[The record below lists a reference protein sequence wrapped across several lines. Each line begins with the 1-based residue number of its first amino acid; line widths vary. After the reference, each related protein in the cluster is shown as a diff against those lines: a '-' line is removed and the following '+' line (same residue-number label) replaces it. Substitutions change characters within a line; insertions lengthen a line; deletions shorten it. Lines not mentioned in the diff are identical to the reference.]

1 MASGQ
6 YGRRSWSRLR
16 KQCRSACSI
25 PQVIGNGRCLRI
37 VFSNGSRAEASSG
50 CRRFRVPAFSACS
63 VRHLMGAQY
72 LEFELPPVVRQH
84 EVGGLI
90 QERSHAPVAAFRDA
104 ADVPITHTF
113 GNQLTD
119 ARARLVI
126 GPSWQS
132 MSSPVLSFAMRM
144 MRSRGSSIVLIFS
157 PEAQGLR
164 SHRAMDV
171 IGAAAV
177 RMNERGR
184 RLSRRDSPAALAA
197 PASAAC
203 WSWLA
208 RYRCCRRLWRA
219 PRV

>member
-1 MASGQ
+1 MAAVCGSCSLM
-6 YGRRSWSRLR
+6 GRGRKPLPGVDAFGCLRSLR
-16 KQCRSACSI
+16 ARSALD
-25 PQVIGNGRCLRI
+25 GR
-37 VFSNGSRAEASSG
+37 
-50 CRRFRVPAFSACS
+50 PD
-63 VRHLMGAQY
+63 

-219 PRV
+219 PRVLSTKSPWRRQFRCRRR